1 MNPSYPYDAPLLTPD
16 KRATSQ
22 LNIAHAK
29 AKMPQDLGR
38 TERLQVEANI
48 KQLLQDNNAVLVAH
62 YYVDPFIQDL
72 ALATGGC
79 VGDSLEMARFGQAH
93 SAQTLVVAGVRFMGE
108 SAKILSMEKTVLM
121 PDLEAECSLDLGC
134 PADQFSAFCDAHPE
148 RTVVVYANTSAAV
161 KARADWVVTSSV
173 GIDIVRHLHAQG
185 QPIIWGPDRH
195 LGNYIARETGADMLL
210 WQGSCLVHNEFKA
223 TELAQLKAEHPEAKV
238 LVHPESPASVVALA
252 DVVGSTSKL
261 LQSTYELDADTFIVA
276 TDLGILHEMQKRSPH
291 KRFLAAPTAGESA
304 SCKSCAFC
312 PWMAM
317 NGLQA
322 IEHCLTQQDGAKH
335 AHEITMT
342 AELAAAASKP
352 LQRMLDFAKNQQQ
365 RVASSGDIVSD
376 RPLFAKVGAA

>member
-1 MNPSYPYDAPLLTPD
+1 MTTYPYDAPILGTD
-16 KRATSQ
+16 NRSAIK
-22 LNIAHAK
+22 LNIEYAK
-29 AKMPQDLGR
+29 AKIPTDLPR
-38 TERLQVEANI
+38 SKRLVVEANI
-48 KQLLQDNNAVLVAH
+48 KQLLIDHNAVLVAH

-134 PADQFSAFCDAHPE
+134 PADEFSAFCDAHPE

-173 GIDIVRHLHAQG
+173 GIDIVRHLHEQG
-185 QPIIWGPDRH
+185 ETIIWGPDRH
-195 LGNYIARETGADMLL
+195 LGSYIARETGADMLL

-223 TELAQLKAEHPEAKV
+223 TELQQLKAEYPDAKV
-238 LVHPESPASVVALA
+238 LVHPESPDSVVALA

-276 TDLGILHEMQKRSPH
+276 TDLGILHEMQKKSPN

-317 NGLQA
+317 NGLQG
-322 IEHCLTQQDGAKH
+322 IEQCLINNTG
-335 AHEITMT
+335 EVTT
-342 AELAAAASKP
+342 TPELATAARKP
-352 LQRMLDFAKNQQQ
+352 LQRMLDFAASKQQ
-365 RVASSGDIVSD
+365 RVTASGNIVED
-376 RPLFAKVGAA
+376 RPLFVNVGAA

>member
-1 MNPSYPYDAPLLTPD
+1 MITAYPFDAPVLNTNKSLVKT
-16 KRATSQ
+16 
-22 LNIAHAK
+22 LNIDYARAK
-29 AKMPQDLGR
+29 IP
-38 TERLQVEANI
+38 TELPREQRKVVEANI
-48 KQLLQDNNAVLVAH
+48 KQLLIEKDAVLVAH

-93 SAQTLVVAGVRFMGE
+93 PAKTLVVAGVRFMGE

-134 PADQFSAFCDAHPE
+134 PIADFSAFCDAHPD

-173 GIDIVRHLHAQG
+173 GIDIVRHLHKSG
-185 QPIIWGPDRH
+185 EKIIWGPDRH
-195 LGNYIARETGADMLL
+195 LGSYIARETGADMLL

-223 TELAQLKAEHPEAKV
+223 TELEQLKAENPTAKV
-238 LVHPESPASVVALA
+238 LVHPESPDSVVALA

-261 LQSTYELDADTFIVA
+261 LNATFEMDDDTFIVA
-276 TDLGILHEMQKRSPH
+276 TDLGILHEMQKKSPT

-317 NGLQA
+317 NGLQG
-322 IEHCLTQQDGAKH
+322 IENCLTHFSGEVLLD
-335 AHEITMT
+335 EN
-342 AELAAAASKP
+342 LAAAARKP
-352 LQRMLDFAKNQQQ
+352 LQRMLDFAEVQKT
-365 RVASSGDIVSD
+365 RVTASGDIVKD
-376 RPLFAKVGAA
+376 RDLFAHVGAA